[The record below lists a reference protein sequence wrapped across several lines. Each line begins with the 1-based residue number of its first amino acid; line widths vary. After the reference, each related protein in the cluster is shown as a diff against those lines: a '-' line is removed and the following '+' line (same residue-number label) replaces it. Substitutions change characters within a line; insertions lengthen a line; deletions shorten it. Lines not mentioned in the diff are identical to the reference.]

1 MNYTIDDIAK
11 ELGMSKTTVSRAISG
26 KGRISEATRD
36 RVNKFIKAIN
46 YTPNA
51 VARSLAASKTFNIGI
66 VFPHDSTLDEM
77 PYFHNVLAG
86 ACETAADHNY
96 DVLVILADND
106 DISALQRAVLN
117 KKLDGVIVSRCIK
130 DSKVI
135 SYLKQNDLPF
145 LVLGNPL
152 DDDVL
157 YIDNDNRGAAAKIIE
172 TLASQSIRKFALIGG
187 NDELFVTQSRLDGY
201 CEGLS
206 NSGIEVDKDL
216 IFLNMHKG
224 ERLGHIVKSCLNNGV
239 ECIVCMDDVL
249 CNGILIY
256 LQNSGVNVPKDVKL
270 VSFYDSNLLL
280 NHKPSITSLS
290 FDSRNFGGKGVE
302 TLLGKIDD
310 GVASSVT
317 FTDYDIKIRE
327 STGTR

>member
-26 KGRISEATRD
+26 KGRISEATRE

-51 VARSLAASKTFNIGI
+51 VARSLAASKTFNIGL

-77 PYFHNVLAG
+77 PYFQNVLAG
-86 ACETAADHNY
+86 ACEAATDHNY
-96 DVLVILADND
+96 DVLVILADNN

-135 SYLKQNDLPF
+135 AYLKQNELPF
-145 LVLGNPL
+145 LALGNPL

-157 YIDNDNRGAAAKIIE
+157 YVDNDNKGAAVKIIE
-172 TLASQSIRKFALIGG
+172 TLAKQNIKKFALIGG
-187 NDELFVTQSRLDGY
+187 NEDLFVTQSRLEGY
-201 CEGLS
+201 CEGLN
-206 NSGIEVDKDL
+206 NSGIEVDKSL

-224 ERLGHIVKSCLNNGV
+224 EKLSYAVKNCLSNEV

-249 CNGILIY
+249 CNGVLIC
-256 LQNSGVNVPKDVKL
+256 LQNSGVSVPKDVKL
-270 VSFYDSNLLL
+270 VSFYDSTLLL

-290 FDSRNFGGKGVE
+290 FNSRDFGGKGVE
-302 TLLGKIDD
+302 ILLHKIND
-310 GVASSVT
+310 GDASSVT
-317 FTDYDIKIRE
+317 LNDYDIKMRE
-327 STGTR
+327 STGVG

>member
-36 RVNKFIKAIN
+36 RVNEFIKAIN
-46 YTPNA
+46 YAPNA
-51 VARSLAASKTFNIGI
+51 VARSLAANKTFNIGI
-66 VFPHDSTLDEM
+66 VFPHDSTFDEM

-86 ACETAADHNY
+86 ACETATEHNY

-117 KKLDGVIVSRCIK
+117 KKLDGVIVSHCIR

-157 YIDNDNRGAAAKIIE
+157 YIDNDNRGASIKIIE
-172 TLASQSIRKFALIGG
+172 TLANQNIRKFAIIGG
-187 NDELFVTQSRLDGY
+187 NDSLFVTQSRLEGY
-201 CEGLS
+201 SIGLS

-224 ERLGHIVKSCLNNGV
+224 EKISYAVKNCLSNGV

-249 CNGILIY
+249 CNSVLIY
-256 LQNSGVNVPKDVKL
+256 LQNNGVNVPKDVKL
-270 VSFYDSNLLL
+270 VSFYDSTLLL
-280 NHKPSITSLS
+280 NQKPSITSLS
-290 FDSRNFGGKGVE
+290 FDSRSFGRKGVE
-302 TLLGKIDD
+302 TLLNKIDE
-310 GVASSVT
+310 GVACSVILN
-317 FTDYDIKIRE
+317 DYDIKIRE
-327 STGTR
+327 STGK